1 MNNEDFIKEFKEL
14 LEKYK
19 VEFQVNQEQVEGN
32 LAETDIALL
41 RKKESGNLFLEFD
54 SELRKKLYE

>member
-1 MNNEDFIKEFKEL
+1 MNNENFIKEFKEL
-14 LEKYK
+14 LEKYD
-19 VEFQVNQEQVEGN
+19 VEFKVNQEQVEGN

-41 RKKESGNLFLEFD
+41 RKKQNGNLFLEFD